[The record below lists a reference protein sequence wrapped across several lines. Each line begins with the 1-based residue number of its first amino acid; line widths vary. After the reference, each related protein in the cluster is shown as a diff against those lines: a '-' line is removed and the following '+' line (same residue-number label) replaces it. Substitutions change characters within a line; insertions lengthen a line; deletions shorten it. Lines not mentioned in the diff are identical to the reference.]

1 MENRMHIG
9 SVSATAVSSV
19 MPKTPEAVEGPGPD
33 HDNDGDDTGSAVKS
47 ATAAGVGNAVDMT
60 A

>member
-1 MENRMHIG
+1 MHIG